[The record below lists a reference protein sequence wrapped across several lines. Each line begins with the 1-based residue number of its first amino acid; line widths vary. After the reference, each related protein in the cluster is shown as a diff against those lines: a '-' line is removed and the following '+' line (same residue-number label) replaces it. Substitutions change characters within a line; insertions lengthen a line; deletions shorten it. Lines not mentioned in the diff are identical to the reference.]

1 MRGGGFS
8 CFPCSPLKV
17 PYLWASLG
25 SSLVFYKLLLLI
37 IYIYIYIYI
46 YIFDRRWVYGFLPG
60 RMAQVVGGI
69 RNIFR
74 KSLGQFGEA

>member
-8 CFPCSPLKV
+8 CFPCSPLRV

-37 IYIYIYIYI
+37 KK
-46 YIFDRRWVYGFLPG
+46 
-60 RMAQVVGGI
+60 M
-69 RNIFR
+69 
-74 KSLGQFGEA
+74 E